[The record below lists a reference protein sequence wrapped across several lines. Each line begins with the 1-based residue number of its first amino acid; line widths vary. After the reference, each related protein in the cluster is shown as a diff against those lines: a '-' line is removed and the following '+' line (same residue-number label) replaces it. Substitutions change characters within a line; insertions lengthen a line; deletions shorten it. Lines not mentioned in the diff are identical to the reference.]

1 MWGGS
6 PRLLR
11 WHLVSDT
18 RWTSLAKEGM
28 RLTHFFA
35 APVCHPTRV
44 ALISGRYLHHMQNPK
59 WGYYPKGQAETQTL
73 PHALRRAGYATA
85 AAGKWHLAM
94 LKDDPHHPSRMGWDE
109 HCFFG
114 WHEGPRYWK
123 PLLWQ
128 NGAIREDVTDR
139 FGPDVYVEFLLDF
152 MQRHKEGPFFAYYP
166 MALSHA
172 VSDDLNLT
180 RPMAPM
186 EAT

>member
-1 MWGGS
+1 
-6 PRLLR
+6 
-11 WHLVSDT
+11 
-18 RWTSLAKEGM
+18 
-28 RLTHFFA
+28 
-35 APVCHPTRV
+35 
-44 ALISGRYLHHMQNPK
+44 
-59 WGYYPKGQAETQTL
+59 
-73 PHALRRAGYATA
+73 
-85 AAGKWHLAM
+85 M

-128 NGAIREDVTDR
+128 NGAIREDVIDR

-172 VSDDLNLT
+172 VSDDLNPHPPHGPHGGYMSYAEMMQALDQHVGQLLDGIDQLGLRENT
-180 RPMAPM
+180 LIFFTSDNGTTPKNFIRH
-186 EAT
+186 EGRRLIR